1 MNCSMLYGFPK
12 ILPIKLKRLIKKE
25 NQEKGNGEKGR
36 YCFMKKRFLAL
47 ALTVVLGI
55 SSLTGCGGKEE
66 PADSGAKSEAGTETK
81 ETPAQ
86 TEGTGSGEMVTLNF
100 PNIWVGTDSKAEVF
114 GKMIAGFN
122 EQYKGQYEVKV
133 EEQTDYDAYRDKIR
147 TLISTGAAPDIFT
160 VDSMADLTLFAES
173 GKIMDTTSYVEGNL
187 ADRFVESAIDNAKIG
202 GVCYGVPYEMAV
214 VPFMYNQK
222 LMDAAG
228 ITELPASF
236 EDFFADCEKLKESGV
251 FPVTQMTN
259 DNAWTSML
267 WYSYAL
273 AACGGADVYEKGLD
287 DEAFVKA
294 AEILKKMFDYTS
306 SDAVGA
312 DASVVNGHFFNERA
326 AIYTNGSWIL
336 GRIKTEGAE
345 GLYDNLSISPG
356 LSIDGKN
363 GGAYVNSVLAYIV
376 LGKQE
381 DPNKQAAAEA
391 FLEYITDP
399 DRVLELSNSSG
410 AMFAISYDATKI
422 TDPLQS
428 EIMEQSKAAP
438 FMIPYFNAAM
448 PTAVANA
455 FPSALESLVLGDVD
469 EQGFVDLLKSAQ

>member
-1 MNCSMLYGFPK
+1 
-12 ILPIKLKRLIKKE
+12 
-25 NQEKGNGEKGR
+25 
-36 YCFMKKRFLAL
+36 
-47 ALTVVLGI
+47 
-55 SSLTGCGGKEE
+55 
-66 PADSGAKSEAGTETK
+66 
-81 ETPAQ
+81 
-86 TEGTGSGEMVTLNF
+86 
-100 PNIWVGTDSKAEVF
+100 
-114 GKMIAGFN
+114 
-122 EQYKGQYEVKV
+122 
-133 EEQTDYDAYRDKIR
+133 
-147 TLISTGAAPDIFT
+147 
-160 VDSMADLTLFAES
+160 
-173 GKIMDTTSYVEGNL
+173 
-187 ADRFVESAIDNAKIG
+187 
-202 GVCYGVPYEMAV
+202 
-214 VPFMYNQK
+214 
-222 LMDAAG
+222 
-228 ITELPASF
+228 
-236 EDFFADCEKLKESGV
+236 
-251 FPVTQMTN
+251 
-259 DNAWTSML
+259 
-267 WYSYAL
+267 
-273 AACGGADVYEKGLD
+273 
-287 DEAFVKA
+287 
-294 AEILKKMFDYTS
+294 MFDYTS

-438 FMIPYFNAAM
+438 FMIPYFNAAI
-448 PTAVANA
+448 AEQRLANPHPCA
-455 FPSALESLVLGDVD
+455 WIPGI
-469 EQGFVDLLKSAQ
+469 G